1 MHLYN
6 LAVAFKLNLVLG
18 VQHLPLW
25 KMAHT
30 VSQVG
35 NPEGRPS
42 DTF

>member
-6 LAVAFKLNLVLG
+6 LAVAFKLNLVLAG
-18 VQHLPLW
+18 QHLPLW

-30 VSQVG
+30 VSHVG
-35 NPEGRPS
+35 KLEGRPS